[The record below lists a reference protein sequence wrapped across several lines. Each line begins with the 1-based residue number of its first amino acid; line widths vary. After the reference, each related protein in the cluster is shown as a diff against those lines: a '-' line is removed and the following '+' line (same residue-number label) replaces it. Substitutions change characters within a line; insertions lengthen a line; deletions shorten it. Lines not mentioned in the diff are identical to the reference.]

1 MGLYNNLLGVS
12 ESAMNN
18 LADKIETQLI
28 SLGSFLHESEWY
40 GRENELINLFAHS
53 FLAGPIQIAQ
63 LGIEVAVKQLAKVGG
78 KALVR
83 KDLVVW
89 NKPYETVWVKGIPTN
104 DPAVIIE
111 FKINDSKKCASDIAW
126 LCIYTEAYPEVV
138 GFSVC
143 GYLKERRGVSFTR
156 VETGKIAAQ
165 QVAPAD
171 AATRRG

>member
-1 MGLYNNLLGVS
+1 
-12 ESAMNN
+12 MNN

-40 GRENELINLFAHS
+40 GRENELVNLFAHS

-63 LGIEVAVKQLAKVGG
+63 IGIEVAVKQLAKVGG

-89 NKPYETVWVKGIPTN
+89 NKPCETVWVKGIPTN

-126 LCIYTEAYPEVV
+126 LRRYTEVYPEVV

-143 GYLKERRGVSFTR
+143 GYLKERRGISFTR

-165 QVAPAD
+165 QVAPAE

>member
-1 MGLYNNLLGVS
+1 MNICAKIV
-12 ESAMNN
+12 ES
-18 LADKIETQLI
+18 QLI

-40 GRENELINLFAHS
+40 GRENELVNLFAHS
-53 FLAGPIQIAQ
+53 FLSGNVKITQI
-63 LGIEVAVKQLAKVGG
+63 GIEVAVKQLPRFGG

-89 NKPYETVWVKGIPTN
+89 NHPNETLWVRGTPAN

-111 FKINDSKKCASDIAW
+111 FKVNAEKKCAPDLDW
-126 LCIYTEAYPEVV
+126 LCKYTKVYPHVV

-143 GYLKERRGVSFTR
+143 GHIKHNRRVTFAR
-156 VETGKIAAQ
+156 VERGMIAAQ

-171 AATRRG
+171 ARSGRG